1 MELIPPGT
9 TIDFIGKRRFFLL
22 FSAAINLASV
32 FLLLAW
38 GLNYGLDF
46 AGGTLVEVRFR
57 APTMSHE
64 VRQATQQEGITGVTI
79 QELGRDSNMFLLR
92 VAQQEESVGDV
103 GSGMRRALASAFGEG
118 ADVLRVESVGSRVS
132 ADLRQKAVWAVIF
145 ATTMMGVYIA
155 VRFALPFGVG
165 AIMALIHDV
174 LVVLGALAL
183 TQMPFDLSVL
193 AALLTVVG
201 YSIND
206 TIIVSDR
213 IRENLRKPR
222 REPLALVINRSLN
235 ETLSRTLITSG
246 TALLVLGALLVFGG
260 HVIRPLAFTLIV
272 GFLTGVYSSLYIAA
286 PVVFYFDRG
295 EVPARGS
302 TARRAVDSRMS
313 RW

>member
-9 TIDFIGKRRFFLL
+9 TINFIGKRLFFLGLSVIVSL
-22 FSAAINLASV
+22 FSI
-32 FLLLAW
+32 LLLFTR

-57 APTMSHE
+57 APTTSHE
-64 VRQATQQEGITGVTI
+64 VRQAMQQEGTASVTI
-79 QELGRDSNMFLLR
+79 QELGRENNMFLLR
-92 VAQQEESVGDV
+92 VAQQGESVGAV
-103 GSGMRRALASAFGEG
+103 GSEMRRALASVFGEG
-118 ADVLRVESVGSRVS
+118 VEVLRVESVGSRVS

-145 ATTMMGVYIA
+145 VTALMGIYIT
-155 VRFALPFGVG
+155 VRFAPRFGVG
-165 AIMALIHDV
+165 AIIALIHDV
-174 LVVLGALAL
+174 LVVLGALVL

-213 IRENLRKPR
+213 IRENLRKLR
-222 REPLALVINRSLN
+222 HEPLALIINRSLN

-246 TALLVLGALLVFGG
+246 TALLVLIALFVFGG

-272 GFLTGVYSSLYIAA
+272 GFLTGVYSSIYIAA
-286 PVVFYFDRG
+286 PIVLYFDKVRA
-295 EVPARGS
+295 PARGH
-302 TARRAVDSRMS
+302 TAQRP
-313 RW
+313 WIET